1 MKSLKTRKVANYITK
16 LCGLKLDVFQ
26 GNTEL
31 KSCCKLYHKTT
42 WFETIKYLIIANSV
56 FVSCKLY
63 HKTTWFET
71 KMIEIEAIFT
81 ISVANYITKLRGL
94 KQISV
99 IFFLRAKISCKLYH
113 KTTWFETK
121 LPHRCH

>member
-16 LCGLKLDVFQ
+16 LRGLKLDVFQ

-31 KSCCKLYHKTT
+31 KSC
-42 WFETIKYLIIANSV
+42 
-56 FVSCKLY
+56 CKLY

-113 KTTWFETK
+113 KTTWFETLYQKNLKK
-121 LPHRCH
+121 LIYCCKLYHKTTRFETAN